1 MFKTSRILLWYALPS
16 DPFKLCFKS
25 GGDHIMPTEANKA
38 VAQEGLASSAEPLP
52 TLAGGELPRNVS
64 RDAAESVTPQRTLSR
79 MSQTMLVIAIVWFA
93 LDAALGWA
101 RFFSKQTRLIFLF
114 VVTPIIIF
122 GVAFAISRRVRAW
135 ALAFDTR
142 TLVFMQTVRVGGIA
156 FLAVYAV
163 GKLNGR
169 FALWAGLLDAATG
182 FSAPF
187 AAHYLTPPRTAK
199 QRGLLIAWMA
209 VGILDFVVAIP
220 LASRVRAGDPASMDA
235 ITTPPLSMIT
245 TYAVPLALMDYFV
258 LGAHL
263 WRQRR
268 QA

>member
-1 MFKTSRILLWYALPS
+1 MS
-16 DPFKLCFKS
+16 
-25 GGDHIMPTEANKA
+25 TEENKA
-38 VAQEGLASSAEPLP
+38 VAPQSLASSAEMLP
-52 TLAGGELPRNVS
+52 SLVGGETPRNVS
-64 RDAAESVTPQRTLSR
+64 MEASESVAPQRTPSR
-79 MSQTMLVIAIVWFA
+79 MSQAMLTIAIAWFA

-114 VVTPIIIF
+114 VVTPVLVF
-122 GVAFAISRRVRAW
+122 VVAFAVSRRVRAW
-135 ALAFDTR
+135 ALDFDTK
-142 TLVFMQTVRVGGIA
+142 TLVFSQTLRVGGIA

-163 GKLNGR
+163 GKLNGK
-169 FALWAGLLDAATG
+169 FALWAGLLDAASG

-220 LASRVRAGDPASMDA
+220 LASRARASDPASMEA
-235 ITTPPLSMIT
+235 LTIPPLSMIT
-245 TYAVPLALMDYFV
+245 TFGVPLALIDYII
-258 LGAHL
+258 LGTQL

-268 QA
+268 QV

>member
-1 MFKTSRILLWYALPS
+1 MS
-16 DPFKLCFKS
+16 
-25 GGDHIMPTEANKA
+25 TEANKTIS
-38 VAQEGLASSAEPLP
+38 QRGLASSAKTLPISGGGSTPLKVN
-52 TLAGGELPRNVS
+52 T
-64 RDAAESVTPQRTLSR
+64 DAAESVTPQRTLSR
-79 MSQTMLVIAIVWFA
+79 MSQWMLTIAIAWFV

-101 RFFSKQTRLIFLF
+101 RFFSKHTRIIFLF
-114 VVTPIIIF
+114 VVTPVLVF
-122 GVAFAISRRVRAW
+122 VVAFAVSRRVRAW
-135 ALAFDTR
+135 AFAFDTK
-142 TLVFMQTVRVGGIA
+142 TLVFMQTLRVGGIA

-163 GKLNGR
+163 GKLNGK

-220 LASRVRAGDPASMDA
+220 LAARLRADDPASMVT
-235 ITTPPLSMIT
+235 ITHPPLSMIT
-245 TYAVPLALMDYFV
+245 TYFVPLALMDYFI

-263 WRQRR
+263 WRRRR